1 MFKAIQNIK
10 YPLLITLTIQIL
22 GLIHFAINKVQNI
35 LPEGNNEYLDTIYHN
50 RTSIEILSIT
60 ISSIMIL
67 SIFFR
72 KENKYL
78 LTFICVVIGIFVW
91 AGQVWWLVFL
101 YPLLVCLKSESE
113 RNYGI
118 EKNITTKITVLELY
132 PLSTLAIAVFFSGFF
147 LMTIQIPFPHVSLK
161 HYFYIQSLSSVLIMT
176 GLLFLLPFFC
186 GFHFLLNKI
195 VKNRNIFEGLFLF
208 LLLLILFVF
217 FYLYFA
223 KTFASFII
231 QLKLNSVPFMVSGIL
246 CNILLLIIG
255 RIQHSVSFISQ
266 LNSLHKSLTH
276 SKFWIKAPIIIFFLR
291 ELYGWLYQSGQ
302 NLLIEF
308 IYDVLNVIFP
318 FFCFWLVLGII
329 VKFTERIGNP
339 IFYKLIATILIIL
352 AIVPGVFFYNKD
364 WTINLELN
372 RLSSRFYTNISRNI
386 LSSIGLDLE
395 RVTSVKIKNLQKSIN
410 ELSLES
416 RPDLRDVFKNFSKND
431 PNTKAKDHYLNPPN
445 IFVILSDSTYARR
458 LSVYGHSK
466 NTSPVLEK
474 FAKEAVIFK
483 NFYSTSSATFQG
495 VASLF
500 TGKYVGNYPT
510 LSSETRDTLCLS
522 FKKRN
527 YKFLVSTVIKTV
539 TFSDHESHCHQE
551 SALSYHGTKDSD
563 WERIKETIEE
573 SPDRPIF
580 VYFHLLGGHD
590 PWELPEDELIFGK
603 EVKDIY
609 DAHLFKAD
617 REFGDILEK
626 IKELGLYEDSIII
639 FTSDHGVGL
648 DKHRGGHASYSRTY
662 NVNLQIPFLIKLP
675 GVSALEVS
683 NIYSLIDVRPSLE
696 ELLGIEHDEVLHGIS
711 FVDELKS
718 KQRYKD
724 RCIFA
729 IATFQEFFSMQC
741 STGIKIIYQRD
752 YEFIDIFNSFN
763 DPWELTSLVNE
774 YNEENFEILAR
785 PFVKFMVYGKD
796 TYALTPAGIR

>member
-1 MFKAIQNIK
+1 MFNAIHNIK

-22 GLIHFAINKVQNI
+22 GLIHFTIDKVQNF
-35 LPEGNNEYLDTIYHN
+35 LPAGNNEYLDVIYHN
-50 RTSIEILSIT
+50 RNSIEILSIT

-78 LTFICVVIGIFVW
+78 LTFICIVMGIFVW
-91 AGQVWWLVFL
+91 VGQEWWLVLL
-101 YPLLVCLKSESE
+101 YPLLLCLKSESD
-113 RNYGI
+113 RSYGI
-118 EKNITTKITVLELY
+118 EKNMIPKVTVLELY
-132 PLSTLAIAVFFSGFF
+132 PLSTLAIVVFFSSFF
-147 LMTIQIPFPHVSLK
+147 LMTIQIPFPHVSVK

-176 GLLFLLPFFC
+176 GILFFFLFFC
-186 GFHFLLNKI
+186 GFHFLLKKI
-195 VKNRNIFEGLFLF
+195 VKNRNLFEGLFLF
-208 LLLLILFVF
+208 LLFLILFAF

-223 KTFASFII
+223 RTFASFII
-231 QLKLNSVPFMVSGIL
+231 QLKLNSVPFMVSGLL
-246 CNILLLIIG
+246 CNFLLLIIG
-255 RIQHSVSFISQ
+255 RIQLSVSFFSQ
-266 LNSLHKSLTH
+266 LNSLHESLTH
-276 SKFWIKAPIIIFFLR
+276 SNFWIKAPLIIFFFR
-291 ELYGWLYQSGQ
+291 ELYGWLHQTGQ

-318 FFCFWLVLGII
+318 IFCFWLVLGII
-329 VKFTERIGNP
+329 VKFVKRIGHP
-339 IFYKLIATILIIL
+339 VFYKLIATILIIL
-352 AIVPGVFFYNKD
+352 AIIPGVFFYKKN

-372 RLSSRFYTNISRNI
+372 RLSSRFYANRSRNI

-395 RVTSVKIKNLQKSIN
+395 REQSEKAVNLKKSIK

-431 PNTKAKDHYLNPPN
+431 SNTKANDFYLNPPN

-483 NFYSTSSATFQG
+483 NFFSTSSATFQG
-495 VASLF
+495 VASFF

-551 SALSYHGTKDSD
+551 SALSYLGAKDGD
-563 WERIKETIEE
+563 WEKIKETIAE

-580 VYFHLLGGHD
+580 VYFHLIGGHD
-590 PWELPEDELIFGK
+590 PFELPEDELIFGK

-609 DAHLFKAD
+609 DALLFKAD
-617 REFGDILEK
+617 REFGNILER

-639 FTSDHGVGL
+639 FSSDHGVGL
-648 DKHRGGHASYSRTY
+648 DKQRGLASYSRTY
-662 NVNLQIPFLIKLP
+662 NANLQIPFLIKLP
-675 GVSALEVS
+675 GVSTSEVS

-696 ELLGIEHDEVLHGIS
+696 ELLGIKHDEILHGIS
-711 FVDELKS
+711 FVSELKS

-724 RCIFA
+724 RCIFG

-741 STGIKIIYQRD
+741 STGVKIIYQRD
-752 YEFIDIFNSFN
+752 YDFIDIFNSFN

-785 PFVKFMVYGKD
+785 PFVKFMAYGKD
-796 TYALTPAGIR
+796 TYALTFWQ

>member
-1 MFKAIQNIK
+1 MFNAIHNIK

-22 GLIHFAINKVQNI
+22 GLIHFTIDKVQNF
-35 LPEGNNEYLDTIYHN
+35 LPAGNNEYLDVIYHN
-50 RTSIEILSIT
+50 RNSIEILSIT

-78 LTFICVVIGIFVW
+78 LTFICIVMGIFVW
-91 AGQVWWLVFL
+91 VGQEWWLVLL
-101 YPLLVCLKSESE
+101 YPLLLCLKSESDKS
-113 RNYGI
+113 YGI
-118 EKNITTKITVLELY
+118 EKNMIPKVTVLELY
-132 PLSTLAIAVFFSGFF
+132 PLSTLAIVVFFSSFF
-147 LMTIQIPFPHVSLK
+147 LMTIQIPFPHVSVK

-176 GLLFLLPFFC
+176 GILFFFLFFC
-186 GFHFLLNKI
+186 GFHFLLKKI
-195 VKNRNIFEGLFLF
+195 VKNRNLFEGLFLF
-208 LLLLILFVF
+208 LLFLILFAF

-223 KTFASFII
+223 RTFASFII
-231 QLKLNSVPFMVSGIL
+231 QLKLNSVPFMVSGLL
-246 CNILLLIIG
+246 CNFLLLIIG
-255 RIQHSVSFISQ
+255 RIQLSVSFFSQ
-266 LNSLHKSLTH
+266 LNSLHESLTH
-276 SKFWIKAPIIIFFLR
+276 SNFWIKAPLIIFFFR
-291 ELYGWLYQSGQ
+291 ELYGWLHQTGQ

-318 FFCFWLVLGII
+318 IFCFWLVLGII
-329 VKFTERIGNP
+329 VKFVKRIGHP
-339 IFYKLIATILIIL
+339 VFYKLIATILIIL
-352 AIVPGVFFYNKD
+352 AIIPGVFFYKKN

-372 RLSSRFYTNISRNI
+372 RLSSRFYANRSRNI

-395 RVTSVKIKNLQKSIN
+395 REQSEKAVNLKKSIK

-431 PNTKAKDHYLNPPN
+431 SNTKANDFYLNPPN
-445 IFVILSDSTYARR
+445 IFVILADSTYARR

-483 NFYSTSSATFQG
+483 NFFSTSSATFQG

-500 TGKYVGNYPT
+500 TGKYIGNYPT

-527 YKFLVSTVIKTV
+527 YKFLLSNIINSV
-539 TFSDHESHCHQE
+539 TFSDQESHCHQE
-551 SALSYHGTKDSD
+551 SALSYLGAKDGD
-563 WERIKETIEE
+563 WEKIKETIEK
-573 SPDRPIF
+573 SADRPIF
-580 VYFHLLGGHD
+580 VYFHLIGGHD
-590 PWELPEDELIFGK
+590 PFELPEDELIFGK

-609 DAHLFKAD
+609 DALLFKAD
-617 REFGDILEK
+617 REFGNILER

-639 FTSDHGVGL
+639 FSSDHGVGL
-648 DKHRGGHASYSRTY
+648 DKQRGLASYSRTY
-662 NVNLQIPFLIKLP
+662 NANLQIPFLIKLP
-675 GVSALEVS
+675 GVNASEVS

-696 ELLGIEHDEVLHGIS
+696 ELLGIKHDEILHGIS
-711 FVDELKS
+711 FVSELKS

-724 RCIFA
+724 RCIFG

-741 STGIKIIYQRD
+741 STGVKIIYQRD
-752 YEFIDIFNSFN
+752 YEFVDIFNSFN

-785 PFVKFMVYGKD
+785 PFVKFMAYGKD

>member
-78 LTFICVVIGIFVW
+78 LTFICVVMGIFVW

-118 EKNITTKITVLELY
+118 EKNIITKISVLELY

-176 GLLFLLPFFC
+176 GLLFLFPFFC

-208 LLLLILFVF
+208 LLLLILFAF

-291 ELYGWLYQSGQ
+291 EIYGWLYQSGQ

-339 IFYKLIATILIIL
+339 VFYKLIATILIIL
-352 AIVPGVFFYNKD
+352 AIIPGAFFYNKD

-386 LSSIGLDLE
+386 LSYIGLDLE

-431 PNTKAKDHYLNPPN
+431 PNTKAKNHYLNPPN

-662 NVNLQIPFLIKLP
+662 NVNIQIPFLIKLP

-785 PFVKFMVYGKD
+785 PFVKFMAYGKD

>member
-1 MFKAIQNIK
+1 MFKTIQNIK
-10 YPLLITLTIQIL
+10 YPLLITLTIQIF
-22 GLIHFAINKVQNI
+22 GLIHFTIDKVQNF
-35 LPEGNNEYLDTIYHN
+35 LPAGNNEYLDVIYHN
-50 RTSIEILSIT
+50 RNSIEILSIT

-78 LTFICVVIGIFVW
+78 LTFICIVMGIFVW
-91 AGQVWWLVFL
+91 VGQEWWLVLL
-101 YPLLVCLKSESE
+101 YPLLLCLKSESDKS
-113 RNYGI
+113 YGI
-118 EKNITTKITVLELY
+118 EKNMIPKVTVLELY
-132 PLSTLAIAVFFSGFF
+132 PLSTLAIVVFFSSFF
-147 LMTIQIPFPHVSLK
+147 LMTIQIPFPHVSVK

-176 GLLFLLPFFC
+176 GILFFFLFFC
-186 GFHFLLNKI
+186 GFHFLLKKI
-195 VKNRNIFEGLFLF
+195 VKNRNLFEGLFLF
-208 LLLLILFVF
+208 LLFLILFAF

-223 KTFASFII
+223 RTFASFII
-231 QLKLNSVPFMVSGIL
+231 QLKLNSVPFMVSGLL
-246 CNILLLIIG
+246 CNFLLLIIG
-255 RIQHSVSFISQ
+255 RIQLSVSFFSQ
-266 LNSLHKSLTH
+266 LNSLHESLTH
-276 SKFWIKAPIIIFFLR
+276 SNFWIKAPLIIFFFR
-291 ELYGWLYQSGQ
+291 ELYGWLHQTGQ

-318 FFCFWLVLGII
+318 IFCFWLVLGII
-329 VKFTERIGNP
+329 VKFVKRIGHP
-339 IFYKLIATILIIL
+339 VFYKLIATILIIL
-352 AIVPGVFFYNKD
+352 AIIPGVFFYKKN

-372 RLSSRFYTNISRNI
+372 RLSSRFYANRSRNI
-386 LSSIGLDLE
+386 LSSIGLDIE
-395 RVTSVKIKNLQKSIN
+395 REHSEKVRNLKKSIK
-410 ELSLES
+410 ELSLEA

-431 PNTKAKDHYLNPPN
+431 SNTKANDFYLNPPN

-483 NFYSTSSATFQG
+483 NFFSTSSATFQG

-551 SALSYHGTKDSD
+551 SALSYMGAKDGD
-563 WERIKETIEE
+563 WEKIKETIEK
-573 SPDRPIF
+573 SADRPIF
-580 VYFHLLGGHD
+580 VYFHLIGGHD
-590 PWELPEDELIFGK
+590 PFKLPEDELIFGK

-609 DAHLFKAD
+609 DALLFKAD
-617 REFGDILEK
+617 REFGNILER
-626 IKELGLYEDSIII
+626 IKELGLYENSIII
-639 FTSDHGVGL
+639 FSSDHGVGL
-648 DKHRGGHASYSRTY
+648 EKQRGYAAYSRTY
-662 NVNLQIPFLIKLP
+662 NANLQIPFLIKLP
-675 GVSALEVS
+675 GVSTSEVS

-696 ELLGIEHDEVLHGIS
+696 ELLGIKHDEILHGIS
-711 FVDELKS
+711 FVSELKS

-724 RCIFA
+724 RCIFG

-741 STGIKIIYQRD
+741 STGVKIIYQRD
-752 YEFIDIFNSFN
+752 YEFVDIFNSFN
-763 DPWELTSLVNE
+763 DPCELTSLVNE

-785 PFVKFMVYGKD
+785 PFVKFMAYGKD

>member
-1 MFKAIQNIK
+1 MFNVIHNIK
-10 YPLLITLTIQIL
+10 YPLLIILTIQVL
-22 GLIHFAINKVQNI
+22 GLIHFTIDKVQNF
-35 LPEGNNEYLDTIYHN
+35 LPAGNNEYLDAIYHN
-50 RTSIEILSIT
+50 RNSIEILSIT

-78 LTFICVVIGIFVW
+78 LTFICIVMGIFVW
-91 AGQVWWLVFL
+91 VGQEWWLVFL
-101 YPLLVCLKSESE
+101 YPLLLCLKSESDKS
-113 RNYGI
+113 YGI
-118 EKNITTKITVLELY
+118 EKNMIPKVTVLELY
-132 PLSTLAIAVFFSGFF
+132 PLSTLAIVVFFSSFF
-147 LMTIQIPFPHVSLK
+147 LMTIQIPFPHVSVK

-176 GLLFLLPFFC
+176 GILFFFLFFC
-186 GFHFLLNKI
+186 GFHFLLKKI
-195 VKNRNIFEGLFLF
+195 VKNRNLFEGLFLF
-208 LLLLILFVF
+208 LLFLILFAF

-223 KTFASFII
+223 RTFASFII
-231 QLKLNSVPFMVSGIL
+231 QLKLNSVPFMVSGLL
-246 CNILLLIIG
+246 CNFLLLIIG
-255 RIQHSVSFISQ
+255 RIQLSVSFFSQ
-266 LNSLHKSLTH
+266 LNSLHESLTH
-276 SKFWIKAPIIIFFLR
+276 SNFWIKAPLIIFFFR
-291 ELYGWLYQSGQ
+291 ELYGWLHQTGQ

-318 FFCFWLVLGII
+318 IFCFWLVLGII
-329 VKFTERIGNP
+329 VKFVKRIGHP
-339 IFYKLIATILIIL
+339 VFYKLIATILIIL
-352 AIVPGVFFYNKD
+352 AIIPGVFFYKKN

-372 RLSSRFYTNISRNI
+372 RLSSRFYANRSRNI
-386 LSSIGLDLE
+386 LSSIGLDIE
-395 RVTSVKIKNLQKSIN
+395 REHSEKVRNLKKSIK
-410 ELSLES
+410 ELSLEA

-431 PNTKAKDHYLNPPN
+431 SNTKANDFYLNPPN

-495 VASLF
+495 VASFF

-527 YKFLVSTVIKTV
+527 YKFLLSNIINSV
-539 TFSDHESHCHQE
+539 TFSDQESHCHQE
-551 SALSYHGTKDSD
+551 SALSYLGAKDGD
-563 WERIKETIEE
+563 WEKIKETIEK
-573 SPDRPIF
+573 SADRPIF
-580 VYFHLLGGHD
+580 VYFHLIGGHD
-590 PWELPEDELIFGK
+590 PFKLPEDELIFGK

-609 DAHLFKAD
+609 DALLFKAD
-617 REFGDILEK
+617 REFGNILER
-626 IKELGLYEDSIII
+626 IKELGLYENSIII
-639 FTSDHGVGL
+639 FSSDHGVGL
-648 DKHRGGHASYSRTY
+648 EKQRGYAAYSRTY
-662 NVNLQIPFLIKLP
+662 NANLQIPFLIKLP
-675 GVSALEVS
+675 GVSASEVS

-696 ELLGIEHDEVLHGIS
+696 ELLGIKHDEILHGIS
-711 FVDELKS
+711 FVSELKS

-724 RCIFA
+724 RCIFG

-741 STGIKIIYQRD
+741 STGVKIIYQRD
-752 YEFIDIFNSFN
+752 YEFVDIFNSFN

-785 PFVKFMVYGKD
+785 PFVKFMAYGKD

>member
-1 MFKAIQNIK
+1 MFNAIHNIK
-10 YPLLITLTIQIL
+10 YPLLIILTIQFL
-22 GLIHFAINKVQNI
+22 GFIHFTIDKVQNF
-35 LPEGNNEYLDTIYHN
+35 LPEGNNEYLDVIYHN
-50 RTSIEILSIT
+50 RNSIEILSIT

-78 LTFICVVIGIFVW
+78 LTFICIVMGIFVW
-91 AGQVWWLVFL
+91 VGQEWWLVFL
-101 YPLLVCLKSESE
+101 YPLLLCLKSESD
-113 RNYGI
+113 RSYGI
-118 EKNITTKITVLELY
+118 EKNMIPKVTVLELY
-132 PLSTLAIAVFFSGFF
+132 PLSTLAIVVFFSSFF
-147 LMTIQIPFPHVSLK
+147 LMTIQIPFPHVSVK

-176 GLLFLLPFFC
+176 GILFFFLFFC
-186 GFHFLLNKI
+186 GFHFLLKKI
-195 VKNRNIFEGLFLF
+195 VKNRNLFEGLFLF
-208 LLLLILFVF
+208 LLFLILFAF

-223 KTFASFII
+223 RTFASFII
-231 QLKLNSVPFMVSGIL
+231 QLKLNSVPFMVSGLL
-246 CNILLLIIG
+246 CNFLLLIIG
-255 RIQHSVSFISQ
+255 RIQLSVSFFSQ
-266 LNSLHKSLTH
+266 LNSLHESLTH
-276 SKFWIKAPIIIFFLR
+276 SNFWIKAPLIIFFFR
-291 ELYGWLYQSGQ
+291 ELYGWLHQTGQ

-329 VKFTERIGNP
+329 VKFVKRIGHP
-339 IFYKLIATILIIL
+339 VFYKLIATILIIL
-352 AIVPGVFFYNKD
+352 AIIPGVFFYKKN

-372 RLSSRFYTNISRNI
+372 RLSSRFYTNRSRNI
-386 LSSIGLDLE
+386 LSSIGLDIE
-395 RVTSVKIKNLQKSIN
+395 REHSEKVRNLKKSIK
-410 ELSLES
+410 ELSLEA
-416 RPDLRDVFKNFSKND
+416 RPDLRDVFKNYSKNE
-431 PNTKAKDHYLNPPN
+431 PNTKANDYHLNPPN

-495 VASLF
+495 VASFF

-527 YKFLVSTVIKTV
+527 YKFLLSTVINTV
-539 TFSDHESHCHQE
+539 TFSDQESHCHQE
-551 SALSYHGTKDSD
+551 SALSYLGAKDGD
-563 WERIKETIEE
+563 WEKIKETVEK
-573 SPDRPIF
+573 SADRPIF

-590 PWELPEDELIFGK
+590 PFELPEDELIFGK

-609 DAHLFKAD
+609 DALLFKAD
-617 REFGDILEK
+617 REFGNILER

-639 FTSDHGVGL
+639 FSSDHGVGL
-648 DKHRGGHASYSRTY
+648 DKQRGLASYSRTY
-662 NVNLQIPFLIKLP
+662 NANLQIPFLIKLP
-675 GVSALEVS
+675 GVSTSEVS

-696 ELLGIEHDEVLHGIS
+696 ELLGIKHDEILHGIS
-711 FVDELKS
+711 FVSELKS

-724 RCIFA
+724 RCIFG

-741 STGIKIIYQRD
+741 STGVKIIYQRD
-752 YEFIDIFNSFN
+752 YEFVDIFNSFN

-785 PFVKFMVYGKD
+785 PFVKFMAYGKD
-796 TYALTPAGIR
+796 TYALTQAGIR

>member
-1 MFKAIQNIK
+1 MFNAIHNIK

-22 GLIHFAINKVQNI
+22 GLIHFTIDKVQNF
-35 LPEGNNEYLDTIYHN
+35 LPAGNNEYLDVIYHN
-50 RTSIEILSIT
+50 RNSIEILSIT

-78 LTFICVVIGIFVW
+78 LTFICIVMGIFVW
-91 AGQVWWLVFL
+91 VGQEWWLVLL
-101 YPLLVCLKSESE
+101 YPLLLCLKSESDKS
-113 RNYGI
+113 YGI
-118 EKNITTKITVLELY
+118 EKNMIPKVTVLELY
-132 PLSTLAIAVFFSGFF
+132 PLSTLAIVVFFSSFF
-147 LMTIQIPFPHVSLK
+147 LMTIQIPFPHVSVK

-176 GLLFLLPFFC
+176 GILFFFLFFC
-186 GFHFLLNKI
+186 GFHFLLKKI
-195 VKNRNIFEGLFLF
+195 VKNRNLFEGLFLF
-208 LLLLILFVF
+208 LLFLILFAF

-223 KTFASFII
+223 RTFASFII
-231 QLKLNSVPFMVSGIL
+231 QLKLNSVPFMVSGLL
-246 CNILLLIIG
+246 CNFLLLIIG
-255 RIQHSVSFISQ
+255 RIQLSVSFFSQ
-266 LNSLHKSLTH
+266 LNSLHESLTH
-276 SKFWIKAPIIIFFLR
+276 SNFWIKAPLIIFFFR
-291 ELYGWLYQSGQ
+291 ELYGWLHQTGQ

-318 FFCFWLVLGII
+318 IFCFWLVLGII
-329 VKFTERIGNP
+329 VKFVKRIGHP
-339 IFYKLIATILIIL
+339 VFYKLIATILIIL
-352 AIVPGVFFYNKD
+352 AIIPGVFFYKKN

-372 RLSSRFYTNISRNI
+372 RLSSRFYTNRSRNI

-395 RVTSVKIKNLQKSIN
+395 REQSEKAVNLKKSIK

-431 PNTKAKDHYLNPPN
+431 SNTKANDFYLNPPN

-527 YKFLVSTVIKTV
+527 YKFLLSNIINSV
-539 TFSDHESHCHQE
+539 TFSDQESHCHQE
-551 SALSYHGTKDSD
+551 SALSYLGAKDGD
-563 WERIKETIEE
+563 WEKIKETIEK
-573 SPDRPIF
+573 SADRPIF
-580 VYFHLLGGHD
+580 VYFHLIGGHD
-590 PWELPEDELIFGK
+590 PFELPEDELIFGK

-609 DAHLFKAD
+609 DALLFKAD
-617 REFGDILEK
+617 REFGNILER

-639 FTSDHGVGL
+639 FSSDHGVGL
-648 DKHRGGHASYSRTY
+648 DKQRGLASYSRTY
-662 NVNLQIPFLIKLP
+662 NANLQIPFLIKLP
-675 GVSALEVS
+675 GVSTSEVS

-696 ELLGIEHDEVLHGIS
+696 ELLGIKHDEILHGIS
-711 FVDELKS
+711 FVSELKS

-724 RCIFA
+724 RCIFG

-741 STGIKIIYQRD
+741 STGVKIIYQRD
-752 YEFIDIFNSFN
+752 YEFVDIFNSFN

-785 PFVKFMVYGKD
+785 PFVKFMAYGKD

>member
-1 MFKAIQNIK
+1 MFNAIHNIK

-22 GLIHFAINKVQNI
+22 GLIHFTIDKVQNF
-35 LPEGNNEYLDTIYHN
+35 LPAGNNEYLDVIYHN
-50 RTSIEILSIT
+50 RNSIEILSIT

-78 LTFICVVIGIFVW
+78 LTFICIVMGIFVW
-91 AGQVWWLVFL
+91 VGQEWWLVLL
-101 YPLLVCLKSESE
+101 YPLLLCLKSESDKS
-113 RNYGI
+113 YGI
-118 EKNITTKITVLELY
+118 EKNMIPKVTVLELY
-132 PLSTLAIAVFFSGFF
+132 PLSTLAIVVFFSSFF
-147 LMTIQIPFPHVSLK
+147 LMTIQIPFPHVSVK

-176 GLLFLLPFFC
+176 GILFFFLFFC
-186 GFHFLLNKI
+186 GFHFLLKKI
-195 VKNRNIFEGLFLF
+195 VKNRNLFEGLFLF
-208 LLLLILFVF
+208 LLFLILFAF

-223 KTFASFII
+223 RTFASFII
-231 QLKLNSVPFMVSGIL
+231 QLKLNSVPFMVSGLL
-246 CNILLLIIG
+246 CNFLLLIIG
-255 RIQHSVSFISQ
+255 RIQLSVSFFSQ
-266 LNSLHKSLTH
+266 LNSLHESLTH
-276 SKFWIKAPIIIFFLR
+276 SNFWIKAPLIIFFFR
-291 ELYGWLYQSGQ
+291 ELYGWLHQTGQ

-318 FFCFWLVLGII
+318 IFCFWLVLGII
-329 VKFTERIGNP
+329 VKFVKRIGHP
-339 IFYKLIATILIIL
+339 VFYKLIATILIIL
-352 AIVPGVFFYNKD
+352 AIIPGVFFYKKN

-372 RLSSRFYTNISRNI
+372 RLSSRFYTNRSRNI

-395 RVTSVKIKNLQKSIN
+395 REQSEKAVNLKKSIK

-431 PNTKAKDHYLNPPN
+431 SNTKANDFYLNPPN

-527 YKFLVSTVIKTV
+527 YKFLLSNIINSV
-539 TFSDHESHCHQE
+539 TFSDQESHCHQE
-551 SALSYHGTKDSD
+551 SALSYLGAKDGD
-563 WERIKETIEE
+563 WEKIKETIEK
-573 SPDRPIF
+573 SADRPIF
-580 VYFHLLGGHD
+580 VYFHLIGGHD
-590 PWELPEDELIFGK
+590 PFDLPENELIFGK

-609 DAHLFKAD
+609 DALLFKAD
-617 REFGDILEK
+617 REFGNILER

-639 FTSDHGVGL
+639 FSSDHGVGL
-648 DKHRGGHASYSRTY
+648 DKQRGLASYSRTY
-662 NVNLQIPFLIKLP
+662 NANLQIPFLIKLP
-675 GVSALEVS
+675 GVSTSEVS

-696 ELLGIEHDEVLHGIS
+696 ELLGIKHDEILHGIS
-711 FVDELKS
+711 FVSELKS

-724 RCIFA
+724 RCIFG

-741 STGIKIIYQRD
+741 STGVKIIYQRD
-752 YEFIDIFNSFN
+752 YEFVDIFNSFN

-785 PFVKFMVYGKD
+785 PFVKFMAYGKD
-796 TYALTPAGIR
+796 TYALTQAGIR

>member
-10 YPLLITLTIQIL
+10 YPLLITLTIQII

-35 LPEGNNEYLDTIYHN
+35 LPEGNNEYLDMIYHH

-78 LTFICVVIGIFVW
+78 LTFICVVMGIFTW

-208 LLLLILFVF
+208 LLLLILFAF

-339 IFYKLIATILIIL
+339 VFYKLIATILIIL

-372 RLSSRFYTNISRNI
+372 RLSSRFYTNISRNV

-617 REFGDILEK
+617 REFGNILEK
-626 IKELGLYEDSIII
+626 IKVLGLYEHSIII
-639 FTSDHGVGL
+639 FSSDHGVGL

-662 NVNLQIPFLIKLP
+662 NVNIQIPFLIKLP

-785 PFVKFMVYGKD
+785 PFVKFMAYGKD

>member
-1 MFKAIQNIK
+1 MFNAIHNIK
-10 YPLLITLTIQIL
+10 YPLLIILTIQIL
-22 GLIHFAINKVQNI
+22 GLIHFTIDKVQNF
-35 LPEGNNEYLDTIYHN
+35 LPAGNNEYLDVIYHN
-50 RTSIEILSIT
+50 RNSIEILSIT

-78 LTFICVVIGIFVW
+78 LTFICIVMGIFVW
-91 AGQVWWLVFL
+91 VGQEWWLVLL
-101 YPLLVCLKSESE
+101 YPLLLCLKSESDKS
-113 RNYGI
+113 YGI
-118 EKNITTKITVLELY
+118 EKNMIPKVTVLELY
-132 PLSTLAIAVFFSGFF
+132 PLSTLAIVVFFSSFF
-147 LMTIQIPFPHVSLK
+147 LMTIQIPFPHVSVK

-176 GLLFLLPFFC
+176 GILFFFLFFC
-186 GFHFLLNKI
+186 GFHFLLKKI
-195 VKNRNIFEGLFLF
+195 VKNRNLFEGLFLF
-208 LLLLILFVF
+208 LLFLILFAF

-223 KTFASFII
+223 RTFASFII
-231 QLKLNSVPFMVSGIL
+231 QLKLNSVPFMVSGLL
-246 CNILLLIIG
+246 CNFLLLIIG
-255 RIQHSVSFISQ
+255 RIQLSVSFFSQ
-266 LNSLHKSLTH
+266 LNSLHESLTH
-276 SKFWIKAPIIIFFLR
+276 SNFWIKAPLIIFFFR
-291 ELYGWLYQSGQ
+291 ELYGWLHQTGQ

-318 FFCFWLVLGII
+318 IFCFWLVLGII
-329 VKFTERIGNP
+329 VKFVKRIGHP
-339 IFYKLIATILIIL
+339 VFYKLIATILIIL
-352 AIVPGVFFYNKD
+352 AIIPGVFFYKKN

-372 RLSSRFYTNISRNI
+372 RLSSRFYANRSRNI

-395 RVTSVKIKNLQKSIN
+395 REQSEKAVNLKKSIK

-431 PNTKAKDHYLNPPN
+431 SNTKANDFYLNPPN

-483 NFYSTSSATFQG
+483 NFFSTSSATFQG
-495 VASLF
+495 VASFF

-563 WERIKETIEE
+563 WEKIKETIEK
-573 SPDRPIF
+573 SADRPIF
-580 VYFHLLGGHD
+580 VYFHLRGGHD

-617 REFGDILEK
+617 REFGNILER
-626 IKELGLYEDSIII
+626 IKELGLYENSIII
-639 FTSDHGVGL
+639 FSSDHGVGL
-648 DKHRGGHASYSRTY
+648 EKQRGYAAYSRTY
-662 NVNLQIPFLIKLP
+662 NANLQIPFLIKLP
-675 GVSALEVS
+675 GVSTSEVS

-696 ELLGIEHDEVLHGIS
+696 ELLGIKHDEILHGIS
-711 FVDELKS
+711 FVSELKS

-724 RCIFA
+724 RCIFG

-741 STGIKIIYQRD
+741 STGVKIIYQRD
-752 YEFIDIFNSFN
+752 YEFVDIFNSFN

-785 PFVKFMVYGKD
+785 PFVKFMAYGKD

>member
-1 MFKAIQNIK
+1 MFKTIQNIK

-22 GLIHFAINKVQNI
+22 GLIHFTIDKVHNF
-35 LPEGNNEYLDTIYHN
+35 LPEGNNEYLDAIYHN

-60 ISSIMIL
+60 ISSVMIL
-67 SIFFR
+67 SILFR

-78 LTFICVVIGIFVW
+78 LTFICVVMGIFVW
-91 AGQVWWLVFL
+91 VGQVWWLVFL
-101 YPLLVCLKSESE
+101 YPLLLCLLGKSNKSC
-113 RNYGI
+113 GI
-118 EKNITTKITVLELY
+118 EKNMYHKVTVLELY
-132 PLSTLAIAVFFSGFF
+132 PLSTLAIVVFFSGFF
-147 LMTIQIPFPHVSLK
+147 LMTIQIPFPHVSIK

-176 GLLFLLPFFC
+176 GLLFFFPFFC

-208 LLLLILFVF
+208 LLLLILFAF

-223 KTFASFII
+223 RTFASFII
-231 QLKLNSVPFMVSGIL
+231 QLKLISVPFMISGLL

-255 RIQHSVSFISQ
+255 RIQLSVSFFTQ
-266 LNSLHKSLTH
+266 LNSLHKILTH
-276 SKFWIKAPIIIFFLR
+276 SKFWIKAPIIIFFFR

-308 IYDVLNVIFP
+308 IYDILNVIFP

-329 VKFTERIGNP
+329 VRFVKRIGNP
-339 IFYKLIATILIIL
+339 VFYKLIATILIIL
-352 AIVPGVFFYNKD
+352 AIVPGVFFYKKN

-372 RLSSRFYTNISRNI
+372 RLTSRFYTNRSRNI

-395 RVTSVKIKNLQKSIN
+395 REQSEKFRNLKKSIK

-416 RPDLRDVFKNFSKND
+416 RPDLRDVFKNFSKNE
-431 PNTKAKDHYLNPPN
+431 PNTKANDYYLNPPN
-445 IFVILSDSTYARR
+445 IFVILSDATYARR

-527 YKFLVSTVIKTV
+527 YKFLLSTVINTV
-539 TFSDHESHCHQE
+539 TFSDQESHCHQE
-551 SALSYHGTKDSD
+551 SALSYLGTKDSD
-563 WERIKETIEE
+563 WEKIKENIEE
-573 SPDRPIF
+573 STDRPIF

-590 PWELPEDELIFGK
+590 PFDLPEDELIFGK

-609 DAHLFKAD
+609 DTLLFKAD
-617 REFGDILEK
+617 REFGNILER
-626 IKELGLYEDSIII
+626 IKGLGLYEDSIII
-639 FTSDHGVGL
+639 FSSDHGVGL
-648 DKHRGGHASYSRTY
+648 DKHRGLASYSRTD
-662 NVNLQIPFLIKLP
+662 NANLQIPFLIKLP
-675 GVSALEVS
+675 GVNTSEVS

-711 FVDELKS
+711 FVSELKL
-718 KQRYKD
+718 KERYKD
-724 RCIFA
+724 RCIFG
-729 IATFQEFFSMQC
+729 IATYQEFFSMQC
-741 STGIKIIYQRD
+741 STGVKIIYQRD

-785 PFVKFMVYGKD
+785 PFVKFMAYGKD

>member
-1 MFKAIQNIK
+1 MFKTIQNIK

-22 GLIHFAINKVQNI
+22 GLIHFTIDKVHNF
-35 LPEGNNEYLDTIYHN
+35 LPEGNNEYLDAIYHN

-60 ISSIMIL
+60 ISSVMIL
-67 SIFFR
+67 SILFR

-78 LTFICVVIGIFVW
+78 LTFICIVMGIFVW
-91 AGQVWWLVFL
+91 VGQEWWLVLL
-101 YPLLVCLKSESE
+101 YPLLLCLKSESDKS
-113 RNYGI
+113 YGI
-118 EKNITTKITVLELY
+118 EKNMIPKVTVLELY
-132 PLSTLAIAVFFSGFF
+132 PLSTLAIVVFFSSFF
-147 LMTIQIPFPHVSLK
+147 LMTIQIPFPHVSVK

-176 GLLFLLPFFC
+176 GILFFFLFFC
-186 GFHFLLNKI
+186 GFHFLLKKI
-195 VKNRNIFEGLFLF
+195 VKNRNLFEGLFLF
-208 LLLLILFVF
+208 LLFLILFAF

-223 KTFASFII
+223 RTFASFII
-231 QLKLNSVPFMVSGIL
+231 QLKLNSVPFMVSGLL
-246 CNILLLIIG
+246 CNFLLLIIG
-255 RIQHSVSFISQ
+255 RIQLSVSFFSQ
-266 LNSLHKSLTH
+266 LNSLHESLTH
-276 SKFWIKAPIIIFFLR
+276 SNFWIKAPLIIFFFR
-291 ELYGWLYQSGQ
+291 ELYGWLHQTGQ

-318 FFCFWLVLGII
+318 IFCFWLVLGII
-329 VKFTERIGNP
+329 VKFVKRIGHP
-339 IFYKLIATILIIL
+339 VFYKLIATILIIL
-352 AIVPGVFFYNKD
+352 AIIPGVFFYKKN

-372 RLSSRFYTNISRNI
+372 RLSSRFYANRSRNI

-395 RVTSVKIKNLQKSIN
+395 REQSEKAVNLKKSIK

-431 PNTKAKDHYLNPPN
+431 SNTKANDFYLNPPN
-445 IFVILSDSTYARR
+445 IFVILADSTYARR

-483 NFYSTSSATFQG
+483 NFFSTSSATFQG
-495 VASLF
+495 VASFF

-527 YKFLVSTVIKTV
+527 YKFLLSNIINSV
-539 TFSDHESHCHQE
+539 TFSDQESHCHQE
-551 SALSYHGTKDSD
+551 SALSYLGAKDGD
-563 WERIKETIEE
+563 WEKIKETIEK
-573 SPDRPIF
+573 SADRPIF
-580 VYFHLLGGHD
+580 VYFHLIGGHD
-590 PWELPEDELIFGK
+590 PFELPEDELIFGK

-609 DAHLFKAD
+609 DALLFKAD
-617 REFGDILEK
+617 REFGNILER

-639 FTSDHGVGL
+639 FSSDHGVGL
-648 DKHRGGHASYSRTY
+648 DKQRGLASYSRTY
-662 NVNLQIPFLIKLP
+662 NANLQIPFLIKLP
-675 GVSALEVS
+675 GVSTSEVS

-696 ELLGIEHDEVLHGIS
+696 ELLGIKHDEILHGIS
-711 FVDELKS
+711 FVSELKS

-724 RCIFA
+724 RCIFG

-741 STGIKIIYQRD
+741 STGVKIIYQRD
-752 YEFIDIFNSFN
+752 YEFVDIFNSFN

-785 PFVKFMVYGKD
+785 PFVKFMAYGKD

>member
-78 LTFICVVIGIFVW
+78 LTFICVVMGIFVW

-195 VKNRNIFEGLFLF
+195 VKNRNIFEGLFLL
-208 LLLLILFVF
+208 LLLLILFTF

-276 SKFWIKAPIIIFFLR
+276 SKFWIKAPIIIFFFR

-662 NVNLQIPFLIKLP
+662 NVNIQIPFLIKLP

-711 FVDELKS
+711 FVDELTS
-718 KQRYKD
+718 KQHYKD

-763 DPWELTSLVNE
+763 DP
-774 YNEENFEILAR
+774 
-785 PFVKFMVYGKD
+785 
-796 TYALTPAGIR
+796 

>member
-1 MFKAIQNIK
+1 MFNAIHNIK

-22 GLIHFAINKVQNI
+22 GLIHFTIDKVQNF
-35 LPEGNNEYLDTIYHN
+35 LPAGNNEYLDVIYHN
-50 RTSIEILSIT
+50 RNSIEILSIT

-78 LTFICVVIGIFVW
+78 LTFICIVMGIFVW
-91 AGQVWWLVFL
+91 VGQEWWLVLL
-101 YPLLVCLKSESE
+101 YPLLLCLKSESDKS
-113 RNYGI
+113 YGI
-118 EKNITTKITVLELY
+118 EKNMIPKVTVLELY
-132 PLSTLAIAVFFSGFF
+132 PLSTLAIVVFFSSFF
-147 LMTIQIPFPHVSLK
+147 LMTIQIPFPHVSVK

-176 GLLFLLPFFC
+176 GILFFFLFFC
-186 GFHFLLNKI
+186 GFHFLLKKI
-195 VKNRNIFEGLFLF
+195 VKNRNLFEGLFLF
-208 LLLLILFVF
+208 LLFLILFAF

-223 KTFASFII
+223 RTFASFII
-231 QLKLNSVPFMVSGIL
+231 QLKLNSVPFMVSGLL
-246 CNILLLIIG
+246 CNFLLLIIG
-255 RIQHSVSFISQ
+255 RIQLSVSFFSQ
-266 LNSLHKSLTH
+266 LNSLHESLTH
-276 SKFWIKAPIIIFFLR
+276 SNFWIKAPLIIFFFR
-291 ELYGWLYQSGQ
+291 ELYGWLHQTGQ

-318 FFCFWLVLGII
+318 IFCFWLVLGII
-329 VKFTERIGNP
+329 VKFVKRIGHP
-339 IFYKLIATILIIL
+339 VFYKLIATILIIL
-352 AIVPGVFFYNKD
+352 AIIPGVFFYKKN

-372 RLSSRFYTNISRNI
+372 RLSSRFYANRSRNI

-395 RVTSVKIKNLQKSIN
+395 REQSEKAVNLKKSIK

-431 PNTKAKDHYLNPPN
+431 SNTKANDFYLNPPN
-445 IFVILSDSTYARR
+445 IFVILADSTYARR

-483 NFYSTSSATFQG
+483 NFFSTSSATFQG
-495 VASLF
+495 VASFF

-527 YKFLVSTVIKTV
+527 YKCLLSHLLNSV
-539 TFSDHESHCHQE
+539 TFSDQESNCHQE
-551 SALSYHGTKDSD
+551 SALSYLGAKDGD
-563 WERIKETIEE
+563 WEKIKETIEK
-573 SPDRPIF
+573 SADRPIF
-580 VYFHLLGGHD
+580 VYFHLIGGHD
-590 PWELPEDELIFGK
+590 PFELPEDELIFGK

-609 DAHLFKAD
+609 DALLFKAD
-617 REFGDILEK
+617 REFGNILER

-639 FTSDHGVGL
+639 FSSDHGVGL
-648 DKHRGGHASYSRTY
+648 DKQRGLASYSRTY
-662 NVNLQIPFLIKLP
+662 NANLQIPFLIKLP
-675 GVSALEVS
+675 GVSTSEVS

-696 ELLGIEHDEVLHGIS
+696 ELLGIKHDEILHGIS
-711 FVDELKS
+711 FVSELKS

-724 RCIFA
+724 RCIFG

-741 STGIKIIYQRD
+741 STGVKIIYQRD
-752 YEFIDIFNSFN
+752 YDFIDIFNSFN

-785 PFVKFMVYGKD
+785 PFVKFMAYGKD

>member
-1 MFKAIQNIK
+1 MFNAIHNIK

-22 GLIHFAINKVQNI
+22 GLIHFTIDKVQNF
-35 LPEGNNEYLDTIYHN
+35 LPAGNNEYLDAIYHN
-50 RTSIEILSIT
+50 RNSIEILSIT

-78 LTFICVVIGIFVW
+78 LTFICIVMGIFVW
-91 AGQVWWLVFL
+91 VGQEWWLVFL
-101 YPLLVCLKSESE
+101 YPLLLCLKSESDKS
-113 RNYGI
+113 YGI
-118 EKNITTKITVLELY
+118 EKNMIPKVTVLELY
-132 PLSTLAIAVFFSGFF
+132 PLSTLAIVVFFSSFF
-147 LMTIQIPFPHVSLK
+147 LMTIQIPFPHVSVK

-176 GLLFLLPFFC
+176 GILFFFLFFC
-186 GFHFLLNKI
+186 GFHFLLKKI
-195 VKNRNIFEGLFLF
+195 VKNRNLFEGLFLF
-208 LLLLILFVF
+208 LLFLILFAF

-223 KTFASFII
+223 RTFASFII
-231 QLKLNSVPFMVSGIL
+231 QLKLNSVPFMVSGLL
-246 CNILLLIIG
+246 CNFLLLIIG
-255 RIQHSVSFISQ
+255 RIQLSVSFFSQ
-266 LNSLHKSLTH
+266 LNSLHESLTH
-276 SKFWIKAPIIIFFLR
+276 SNFWIKAPLIIFFFR
-291 ELYGWLYQSGQ
+291 ELYGWLHQTGQ

-318 FFCFWLVLGII
+318 IFCFWLVLGII
-329 VKFTERIGNP
+329 VKFVKRIGHP
-339 IFYKLIATILIIL
+339 VFYKLIATILIIL
-352 AIVPGVFFYNKD
+352 AIIPGVFFYKKN

-372 RLSSRFYTNISRNI
+372 RLSSRFYANRSRNI

-395 RVTSVKIKNLQKSIN
+395 REQSEKAVNLKKSIK

-431 PNTKAKDHYLNPPN
+431 SNTKANDFYLNPPN

-527 YKFLVSTVIKTV
+527 YKFLLSNIINSV
-539 TFSDHESHCHQE
+539 TFSDQESHCHQE
-551 SALSYHGTKDSD
+551 SALSYLGAKDGD
-563 WERIKETIEE
+563 WEKIKETIEK
-573 SPDRPIF
+573 SADRPIF
-580 VYFHLLGGHD
+580 VYFHLIGGHD
-590 PWELPEDELIFGK
+590 PFELPEDELIFGK

-609 DAHLFKAD
+609 DALLFKAD
-617 REFGDILEK
+617 REFGNILER

-639 FTSDHGVGL
+639 FSSDHGVGL
-648 DKHRGGHASYSRTY
+648 DKQRGLASYSRTY
-662 NVNLQIPFLIKLP
+662 NANLQIPFLIKLP
-675 GVSALEVS
+675 GVSTSEVS

-696 ELLGIEHDEVLHGIS
+696 ELLGIKHDEILHGIS
-711 FVDELKS
+711 FVSELKS

-724 RCIFA
+724 RCIFG

-741 STGIKIIYQRD
+741 STGVKIIYQRD
-752 YEFIDIFNSFN
+752 YEFVDIFNSFN

-785 PFVKFMVYGKD
+785 PFVKFMAYGKD

>member
-1 MFKAIQNIK
+1 MFNAIHNIK

-22 GLIHFAINKVQNI
+22 GLIHFTIDKVQNY
-35 LPEGNNEYLDTIYHN
+35 LPAGNNEYLDAIYHN
-50 RTSIEILSIT
+50 RTSIEIFSIT

-78 LTFICVVIGIFVW
+78 LTFICIVMGIFVW
-91 AGQVWWLVFL
+91 VGQEWWLVFL
-101 YPLLVCLKSESE
+101 YPLLLCLKSESE
-113 RNYGI
+113 RSYVI
-118 EKNITTKITVLELY
+118 ENNMIPKASVLELY
-132 PLSTLAIAVFFSGFF
+132 PLSTLAIVVFFSSFF
-147 LMTIQIPFPHVSLK
+147 LMTIQIPFPHVSIK
-161 HYFYIQSLSSVLIMT
+161 HFFYIQSLSSVLIMT
-176 GLLFLLPFFC
+176 GIFFFFTFFC
-186 GFHFLLNKI
+186 GFHFLLKKI
-195 VKNRNIFEGLFLF
+195 VKNRNLFEGLFLF
-208 LLLLILFVF
+208 LLFLILFAF

-223 KTFASFII
+223 RTFASFII
-231 QLKLNSVPFMVSGIL
+231 QLKLNSVPFMVSGLL

-255 RIQHSVSFISQ
+255 RIQLSVSFFSQ
-266 LNSLHKSLTH
+266 LNSLHESLTH
-276 SKFWIKAPIIIFFLR
+276 SKIWIKAPLIIFFFR
-291 ELYGWLYQSGQ
+291 ELYGWLYQTGQ

-329 VKFTERIGNP
+329 VKFVKRIGHP
-339 IFYKLIATILIIL
+339 VFYKLIATILIIL
-352 AIVPGVFFYNKD
+352 AIIPGVFFYKKN

-372 RLSSRFYTNISRNI
+372 RLSSRFYTNRSRNI

-395 RVTSVKIKNLQKSIN
+395 REQSEKAVNLKKSIK

-416 RPDLRDVFKNFSKND
+416 RSDLRDVFKNFSKNES
-431 PNTKAKDHYLNPPN
+431 NTKANDYYLNPPN
-445 IFVILSDSTYARR
+445 IFVILSDATYARR

-495 VASLF
+495 VASFF

-527 YKFLVSTVIKTV
+527 YKFLLSTVINTV
-539 TFSDHESHCHQE
+539 TFSDQESHCHQE
-551 SALSYHGTKDSD
+551 SALSYLGTKDSD
-563 WERIKETIEE
+563 WKKIKDTIEE
-573 SPDRPIF
+573 SADRPLF

-590 PWELPEDELIFGK
+590 PFDLPEDELIFGK

-609 DAHLFKAD
+609 DALLFKAD
-617 REFGDILEK
+617 REFGNILER

-639 FTSDHGVGL
+639 FSSDHGVGL
-648 DKHRGGHASYSRTY
+648 DKQRGLASYSRTY
-662 NVNLQIPFLIKLP
+662 NANLQIPFLIKLP
-675 GVSALEVS
+675 GVSTSEVS

-696 ELLGIEHDEVLHGIS
+696 ELLGIKHDEILHGIS
-711 FVDELKS
+711 FVSELKS

-724 RCIFA
+724 RCIFG

-741 STGIKIIYQRD
+741 STGVKIIYQRD
-752 YEFIDIFNSFN
+752 YEFVDIFNSFN

-785 PFVKFMVYGKD
+785 PFVKFMAYGKD

>member
-1 MFKAIQNIK
+1 MFNAIHNIK

-22 GLIHFAINKVQNI
+22 GLIHFTIDKVQNF
-35 LPEGNNEYLDTIYHN
+35 LPAGNNEYLDVIYHN
-50 RTSIEILSIT
+50 RNSIEILSIT

-78 LTFICVVIGIFVW
+78 LTFICVVMGIFVW

-101 YPLLVCLKSESE
+101 YPLLLCLKSESDKS
-113 RNYGI
+113 YGI
-118 EKNITTKITVLELY
+118 EKNMIPKVTVLELY
-132 PLSTLAIAVFFSGFF
+132 PLSTLAIVVFFSSFF
-147 LMTIQIPFPHVSLK
+147 LMTIQIPFPHVSVK

-176 GLLFLLPFFC
+176 GILFFFLFFC
-186 GFHFLLNKI
+186 GFHFLLKKI
-195 VKNRNIFEGLFLF
+195 VKNRNLFEGLFLF
-208 LLLLILFVF
+208 LLFLILFAF

-223 KTFASFII
+223 RTFASFII
-231 QLKLNSVPFMVSGIL
+231 QLKLNSVPFMVSGLL
-246 CNILLLIIG
+246 CNFLLLIIG
-255 RIQHSVSFISQ
+255 RIQLSVSFFSQ
-266 LNSLHKSLTH
+266 LNSLHESLTH
-276 SKFWIKAPIIIFFLR
+276 SNFWIKAPLIIFFFR
-291 ELYGWLYQSGQ
+291 ELYGWLHQTGQ

-318 FFCFWLVLGII
+318 IFCFWLVLGII
-329 VKFTERIGNP
+329 VKFVKRIGHP
-339 IFYKLIATILIIL
+339 VFYKLIATILIIL
-352 AIVPGVFFYNKD
+352 AIIPGVFFYKKN

-372 RLSSRFYTNISRNI
+372 RLSSRFYANRSRNI

-395 RVTSVKIKNLQKSIN
+395 REQSEKAGNLKKSIK

-416 RPDLRDVFKNFSKND
+416 RSDLRDVFKNFSKND
-431 PNTKAKDHYLNPPN
+431 SNTKANDFYLNPPN

-495 VASLF
+495 VASFF

-551 SALSYHGTKDSD
+551 SALSYLGAKDGD
-563 WERIKETIEE
+563 WEKIKETIEK
-573 SPDRPIF
+573 SADRPIF
-580 VYFHLLGGHD
+580 VYFHLIGGHD
-590 PWELPEDELIFGK
+590 PFELPEDELIFGK

-609 DAHLFKAD
+609 DALLFKAD
-617 REFGDILEK
+617 REFGNILER

-639 FTSDHGVGL
+639 FSSDHGVGL
-648 DKHRGGHASYSRTY
+648 DKQRGLASYSRTY
-662 NVNLQIPFLIKLP
+662 NANLQIPFLIKLP
-675 GVSALEVS
+675 GVSTSEVS

-696 ELLGIEHDEVLHGIS
+696 ELLGIKHDEILHGIS
-711 FVDELKS
+711 FVSELKS

-724 RCIFA
+724 RCIFG

-741 STGIKIIYQRD
+741 STGVKIIYQRD
-752 YEFIDIFNSFN
+752 YEFVDIFNSFN

-785 PFVKFMVYGKD
+785 PFVKFMAYGKD
-796 TYALTPAGIR
+796 TYALTFWQ

>member
-1 MFKAIQNIK
+1 MFKTIQNIK

-22 GLIHFAINKVQNI
+22 GLIHFTIDKVHNF
-35 LPEGNNEYLDTIYHN
+35 LPEGNNEYLDAIYHN

-78 LTFICVVIGIFVW
+78 LTFICIVMGIFVW
-91 AGQVWWLVFL
+91 VGQEWWLVLL
-101 YPLLVCLKSESE
+101 YPLLLCLKSESDKS
-113 RNYGI
+113 YGI
-118 EKNITTKITVLELY
+118 EKNMIPKVTVLELY
-132 PLSTLAIAVFFSGFF
+132 PLSTLAIVVFFSSFF
-147 LMTIQIPFPHVSLK
+147 LMTIQIPFPHVSVK

-176 GLLFLLPFFC
+176 GILFFFPFFC
-186 GFHFLLNKI
+186 GFHFLLKKI
-195 VKNRNIFEGLFLF
+195 VKNRNLFEGLFLF
-208 LLLLILFVF
+208 LLLLILFAF

-223 KTFASFII
+223 RTFASFII
-231 QLKLNSVPFMVSGIL
+231 QLKLNSVPFMVSGLL
-246 CNILLLIIG
+246 CNFLLLIIG
-255 RIQHSVSFISQ
+255 RIQLSVSFFSQ
-266 LNSLHKSLTH
+266 LNSLHESLTH
-276 SKFWIKAPIIIFFLR
+276 SKFWIKAPLIIFFFR
-291 ELYGWLYQSGQ
+291 ELYGWLYQTGQ

-329 VKFTERIGNP
+329 VKFVKRIGHP
-339 IFYKLIATILIIL
+339 VFYKLIATILIIL
-352 AIVPGVFFYNKD
+352 AIIPGVFFYKKN

-372 RLSSRFYTNISRNI
+372 RLSSRFYANRSRNI

-395 RVTSVKIKNLQKSIN
+395 REQSEKAVNLKKSIK

-431 PNTKAKDHYLNPPN
+431 SNTKANDFYLNPPN

-483 NFYSTSSATFQG
+483 NFFSTSSATFQG
-495 VASLF
+495 VASFF

-563 WERIKETIEE
+563 WEKIKETIEE
-573 SPDRPIF
+573 STDRPIF
-580 VYFHLLGGHD
+580 VYFHLRGGHD

-603 EVKDIY
+603 EVVDIY
-609 DAHLFKAD
+609 DALLFKAD
-617 REFGDILEK
+617 REFGNILER

-639 FTSDHGVGL
+639 FSSDHGVGL
-648 DKHRGGHASYSRTY
+648 DKQRGLASYSRTY
-662 NVNLQIPFLIKLP
+662 NTNLQIPFLIKLP
-675 GVSALEVS
+675 GVSTSEVS

-696 ELLGIEHDEVLHGIS
+696 ELLGIKHDEILHGIS
-711 FVDELKS
+711 FVSELKS

-724 RCIFA
+724 RCIFG

-741 STGIKIIYQRD
+741 STGVKIIYQRD
-752 YEFIDIFNSFN
+752 YEFVDIFNSFN

-785 PFVKFMVYGKD
+785 PFVKFMAYGKD

>member
-78 LTFICVVIGIFVW
+78 LTFICVVMGIFAW

-208 LLLLILFVF
+208 LLLLILFAF

-617 REFGDILEK
+617 REFGNILEK

-662 NVNLQIPFLIKLP
+662 NVNIQIPFLIKLP

-785 PFVKFMVYGKD
+785 PFVKFMAYGKD

>member
-1 MFKAIQNIK
+1 MFKTIQNIK

-22 GLIHFAINKVQNI
+22 GLIHFTIDKVHNF
-35 LPEGNNEYLDTIYHN
+35 LPEGNNEYLDAIYHN

-60 ISSIMIL
+60 ISSVMIL
-67 SIFFR
+67 SILFR

-78 LTFICVVIGIFVW
+78 LTFICVVMGIFVW
-91 AGQVWWLVFL
+91 VGQVWWLVFL
-101 YPLLVCLKSESE
+101 YPLLLCLLGESNKSC
-113 RNYGI
+113 GI
-118 EKNITTKITVLELY
+118 EKNMYHKVTVLELY
-132 PLSTLAIAVFFSGFF
+132 PLSTLAIVVFFSGFF
-147 LMTIQIPFPHVSLK
+147 LMTVQIPFPHVSIE

-176 GLLFLLPFFC
+176 GLLFFFPFFC

-208 LLLLILFVF
+208 LLLLILFAF

-223 KTFASFII
+223 RTFASFII
-231 QLKLNSVPFMVSGIL
+231 QLKLISVPFMISGLL

-255 RIQHSVSFISQ
+255 RIQLSVSFFSQ
-266 LNSLHKSLTH
+266 LNSLHKILTH
-276 SKFWIKAPIIIFFLR
+276 SKFWIKAPIIIFFFR

-308 IYDVLNVIFP
+308 IYDILNVIFP

-329 VKFTERIGNP
+329 VKFVERIGNP
-339 IFYKLIATILIIL
+339 VFYKLIATILIIF
-352 AIVPGVFFYNKD
+352 AIVPGVFYYKKN

-372 RLSSRFYTNISRNI
+372 RLTSRFYTNRSRNI

-395 RVTSVKIKNLQKSIN
+395 REQSEKFRSLKKSIK

-416 RPDLRDVFKNFSKND
+416 RPDLRDVFKNFSKNE
-431 PNTKAKDHYLNPPN
+431 PNTKANDYYLNPPN
-445 IFVILSDSTYARR
+445 IFVILSDATYARR

-527 YKFLVSTVIKTV
+527 YKFLLSTVINTV
-539 TFSDHESHCHQE
+539 TFSDQESHCHQE
-551 SALSYHGTKDSD
+551 SALSYLGTKDSD
-563 WERIKETIEE
+563 WEKIKENIE
-573 SPDRPIF
+573 STDRPIF

-590 PWELPEDELIFGK
+590 PFDLPEDELIFGK

-609 DAHLFKAD
+609 DTLLFKAD
-617 REFGDILEK
+617 REFGNILER

-639 FTSDHGVGL
+639 FSSDHGVGL
-648 DKHRGGHASYSRTY
+648 DKHRGLASYSRTD
-662 NVNLQIPFLIKLP
+662 NANLQIPFLIKLP
-675 GVSALEVS
+675 GVNTSEVS

-711 FVDELKS
+711 FVSELKS
-718 KQRYKD
+718 KERYKD
-724 RCIFA
+724 RCIFG
-729 IATFQEFFSMQC
+729 IATYQEFFSMQC
-741 STGIKIIYQRD
+741 STGAKIIYQRD

-785 PFVKFMVYGKD
+785 PFVKFMAYGKD

>member
-1 MFKAIQNIK
+1 MFNAIHNIK

-22 GLIHFAINKVQNI
+22 GLIHFTIDKVQNF
-35 LPEGNNEYLDTIYHN
+35 LPAGNNEYLDVIYHN
-50 RTSIEILSIT
+50 RNSIEILSIT

-78 LTFICVVIGIFVW
+78 LTFICIVMGIFVW
-91 AGQVWWLVFL
+91 VGQEWWLVLL
-101 YPLLVCLKSESE
+101 YPLLLCLKSESDKS
-113 RNYGI
+113 YGI
-118 EKNITTKITVLELY
+118 EKNMIPKVTVLELY
-132 PLSTLAIAVFFSGFF
+132 PLSTLAIVVFFSSFF
-147 LMTIQIPFPHVSLK
+147 LMTIQIPFPHVSVK

-176 GLLFLLPFFC
+176 GILFFFLFFC
-186 GFHFLLNKI
+186 GFHFLLKKI
-195 VKNRNIFEGLFLF
+195 VKNRNLFEGLFLF
-208 LLLLILFVF
+208 LLFLILFAF

-223 KTFASFII
+223 RTFASFII
-231 QLKLNSVPFMVSGIL
+231 QLKLNSVPFMVSGLL
-246 CNILLLIIG
+246 CNFLLLIIG
-255 RIQHSVSFISQ
+255 RIQLSVSFFSQ
-266 LNSLHKSLTH
+266 LNSLHESLTH
-276 SKFWIKAPIIIFFLR
+276 SNFWIKAPLIIFFFR
-291 ELYGWLYQSGQ
+291 ELYGWLHQTGQ

-318 FFCFWLVLGII
+318 IFCFWLVLGII
-329 VKFTERIGNP
+329 VKFVKRIGHP
-339 IFYKLIATILIIL
+339 VFYKLIATILIIL
-352 AIVPGVFFYNKD
+352 AIIPGVFFYKKN

-372 RLSSRFYTNISRNI
+372 RLSSRFYANRSRNI

-395 RVTSVKIKNLQKSIN
+395 REQSEKAVNLKKSIK

-431 PNTKAKDHYLNPPN
+431 SNTKANDFYLNPPN
-445 IFVILSDSTYARR
+445 IFVILADSTYARR

-483 NFYSTSSATFQG
+483 NFFSTSSATFQG
-495 VASLF
+495 VASFF

-527 YKFLVSTVIKTV
+527 YKFLLSNIINSV
-539 TFSDHESHCHQE
+539 TFSDQESHCHQE
-551 SALSYHGTKDSD
+551 SALSYLGAKDGD
-563 WERIKETIEE
+563 WEKIKETIEK
-573 SPDRPIF
+573 SADRPIF
-580 VYFHLLGGHD
+580 VYFHLIGGHD
-590 PWELPEDELIFGK
+590 PFELPEDELIFGK

-609 DAHLFKAD
+609 DALLFKAD
-617 REFGDILEK
+617 REFGNILER

-639 FTSDHGVGL
+639 FSSDHGVGL
-648 DKHRGGHASYSRTY
+648 DKQRGLASYSRTY
-662 NVNLQIPFLIKLP
+662 NANLQIPFLIKLP
-675 GVSALEVS
+675 GVSTSEVS

-696 ELLGIEHDEVLHGIS
+696 ELLGIKHDEILHGIS
-711 FVDELKS
+711 FVSELKS

-724 RCIFA
+724 RCIFG

-741 STGIKIIYQRD
+741 STGVKIIYQRD
-752 YEFIDIFNSFN
+752 YDFIDIFNSFN

-785 PFVKFMVYGKD
+785 PFVKFMAYGKD

>member
-1 MFKAIQNIK
+1 MFNAIHNIK

-22 GLIHFAINKVQNI
+22 GLIHFTIDKVQNF
-35 LPEGNNEYLDTIYHN
+35 LPAGNNEYLDVIYHN
-50 RTSIEILSIT
+50 RNSIEILSIT

-78 LTFICVVIGIFVW
+78 LTFICVVMGIFVW
-91 AGQVWWLVFL
+91 VGQVWWLVFL
-101 YPLLVCLKSESE
+101 YPLLLCLLGESNKSC
-113 RNYGI
+113 GI
-118 EKNITTKITVLELY
+118 EKNMYHKVTVLELY
-132 PLSTLAIAVFFSGFF
+132 PLSTIAIVVFFSGFF
-147 LMTIQIPFPHVSLK
+147 LMTIQIPFPHVSVK

-176 GLLFLLPFFC
+176 GLLFFFPFFC

-208 LLLLILFVF
+208 LLLLILFAF

-223 KTFASFII
+223 RTFASFII
-231 QLKLNSVPFMVSGIL
+231 QLKLNSVPFMVSGLL
-246 CNILLLIIG
+246 CNFLLLIIG
-255 RIQHSVSFISQ
+255 RIQLSVSFFSQ
-266 LNSLHKSLTH
+266 LNSLHESLTH
-276 SKFWIKAPIIIFFLR
+276 SNFWIKAPLIIFFFR
-291 ELYGWLYQSGQ
+291 ELYGWLHQTGQ

-318 FFCFWLVLGII
+318 IFCFWLVLGII
-329 VKFTERIGNP
+329 VKFVKRIGHP
-339 IFYKLIATILIIL
+339 VFYKLIATILIIL
-352 AIVPGVFFYNKD
+352 AIIPGVFFYKKN

-372 RLSSRFYTNISRNI
+372 RLSSRFYTNRSRNI
-386 LSSIGLDLE
+386 LSSIGLDIE
-395 RVTSVKIKNLQKSIN
+395 REHSEKVRNLKKSIK
-410 ELSLES
+410 ELSLEA
-416 RPDLRDVFKNFSKND
+416 RPDLRDVFKNYSKNE
-431 PNTKAKDHYLNPPN
+431 PNTKANDYHLNPPN

-483 NFYSTSSATFQG
+483 NFFSTSSATFQG
-495 VASLF
+495 VASFF

-527 YKFLVSTVIKTV
+527 YKFLLSTVINTV
-539 TFSDHESHCHQE
+539 TFSDQESHCHQE
-551 SALSYHGTKDSD
+551 SALSYMGAKDGD
-563 WERIKETIEE
+563 WEKIKETIEK
-573 SPDRPIF
+573 SADRPIF

-590 PWELPEDELIFGK
+590 PFDLPEDELIFGK

-609 DAHLFKAD
+609 DALLFKAD
-617 REFGDILEK
+617 REFGNILER

-639 FTSDHGVGL
+639 FSSDHGVGL
-648 DKHRGGHASYSRTY
+648 DKQRGLASYSRTY
-662 NVNLQIPFLIKLP
+662 NANLQIPFLIKLP
-675 GVSALEVS
+675 GVSTSEVS

-696 ELLGIEHDEVLHGIS
+696 ELLGIKHDEILHGIS
-711 FVDELKS
+711 FVSELKS

-741 STGIKIIYQRD
+741 STGVKIIYQRD
-752 YEFIDIFNSFN
+752 YEFVDIFNSFN

-785 PFVKFMVYGKD
+785 PFVKFMAYGKD
-796 TYALTPAGIR
+796 TYALTQAGIR

>member
-1 MFKAIQNIK
+1 MLKTIQNIK

-22 GLIHFAINKVQNI
+22 GLIHFTIDKVHNF
-35 LPEGNNEYLDTIYHN
+35 LPEGNNEYLDAIYHN

-60 ISSIMIL
+60 ISSVMIL
-67 SIFFR
+67 SILFR

-78 LTFICVVIGIFVW
+78 LTFICVVMGIFVW
-91 AGQVWWLVFL
+91 VGQVWWLVFL
-101 YPLLVCLKSESE
+101 YPLLLCLLGESNKSC
-113 RNYGI
+113 GI
-118 EKNITTKITVLELY
+118 EKNMYHKVTVLELY
-132 PLSTLAIAVFFSGFF
+132 PLSTLAIVVFFSGFF
-147 LMTIQIPFPHVSLK
+147 LMTIQIPFPHVSIK

-176 GLLFLLPFFC
+176 GLLFFFPFFC

-208 LLLLILFVF
+208 LLLLILFAF

-223 KTFASFII
+223 RTFASFII
-231 QLKLNSVPFMVSGIL
+231 QLKLISVPFMISGLL

-255 RIQHSVSFISQ
+255 RIQLGVSFFSQ
-266 LNSLHKSLTH
+266 LNSLHKILTH
-276 SKFWIKAPIIIFFLR
+276 SKFWIKAPIIIFFFR

-308 IYDVLNVIFP
+308 IYDILNVIFP

-329 VKFTERIGNP
+329 VRFVERIGNP
-339 IFYKLIATILIIL
+339 VFYKLIATILIIF
-352 AIVPGVFFYNKD
+352 AIVPGVFFYKKN

-372 RLSSRFYTNISRNI
+372 RLTSRFYTNRSRNI

-395 RVTSVKIKNLQKSIN
+395 REQSENFRNLKKSIK

-416 RPDLRDVFKNFSKND
+416 RPDLRDVFKNFSKNE
-431 PNTKAKDHYLNPPN
+431 PNTKANDYYLNPPN
-445 IFVILSDSTYARR
+445 IFVILSDATYARR

-527 YKFLVSTVIKTV
+527 YKFLLSTVINTV
-539 TFSDHESHCHQE
+539 TFSDQESHCHQE
-551 SALSYHGTKDSD
+551 SALSYLGTKDSD
-563 WERIKETIEE
+563 WEKIKENIEE
-573 SPDRPIF
+573 SADRPIF

-590 PWELPEDELIFGK
+590 PFDLPEDELIFGK

-609 DAHLFKAD
+609 DTLLFKAD
-617 REFGDILEK
+617 REFGNILER

-639 FTSDHGVGL
+639 FSSDHGVGL
-648 DKHRGGHASYSRTY
+648 DKHRGLASYSRTD
-662 NVNLQIPFLIKLP
+662 NANLQIPFLIKLP
-675 GVSALEVS
+675 GVNTSEVS

-711 FVDELKS
+711 FVSELKS
-718 KQRYKD
+718 KERYKD
-724 RCIFA
+724 RCIFG
-729 IATFQEFFSMQC
+729 IATYQEFFSMQC
-741 STGIKIIYQRD
+741 STGAKIIYQRD

-785 PFVKFMVYGKD
+785 PFVKFMAYGKD

>member
-118 EKNITTKITVLELY
+118 EKNIITKITVLELY

-176 GLLFLLPFFC
+176 GLLFLFPFFY

-208 LLLLILFVF
+208 LLLLILFAF

-339 IFYKLIATILIIL
+339 VFYKLIATILIIL

-416 RPDLRDVFKNFSKND
+416 SPDLRDVFKNFSKND

-617 REFGDILEK
+617 REFGNILEK

-662 NVNLQIPFLIKLP
+662 NVNIQIPFLIKLP

-785 PFVKFMVYGKD
+785 PFVKFMAYGKD

>member
-1 MFKAIQNIK
+1 MFNAIHNIK

-22 GLIHFAINKVQNI
+22 GLIHFTIDKVQNF
-35 LPEGNNEYLDTIYHN
+35 LPAGNNEYLDVIYHN
-50 RTSIEILSIT
+50 RNSIEILSIT

-78 LTFICVVIGIFVW
+78 LTFICVVMGIFVW
-91 AGQVWWLVFL
+91 ADQVWWLVFL
-101 YPLLVCLKSESE
+101 YPLLLCLKSESD
-113 RNYGI
+113 RSYGI
-118 EKNITTKITVLELY
+118 EKNMIPKVTVLELY
-132 PLSTLAIAVFFSGFF
+132 PLSTLAIVVFFSSFF
-147 LMTIQIPFPHVSLK
+147 LMTIQIPFPHVSVK

-176 GLLFLLPFFC
+176 GILFFFLFFC
-186 GFHFLLNKI
+186 GFHFLLKKI
-195 VKNRNIFEGLFLF
+195 VKNRNLFEGLFLF
-208 LLLLILFVF
+208 LLFLILFAF

-223 KTFASFII
+223 RTFASFII
-231 QLKLNSVPFMVSGIL
+231 QLKLNSVPFMVSGLL
-246 CNILLLIIG
+246 CNFLLLIIG
-255 RIQHSVSFISQ
+255 RIQLSVSFFSQ
-266 LNSLHKSLTH
+266 LNSLHESLTH
-276 SKFWIKAPIIIFFLR
+276 SNFWIKAPLIIFFFR
-291 ELYGWLYQSGQ
+291 ELYGWLHQTGQ

-318 FFCFWLVLGII
+318 IFCFWLVLGII
-329 VKFTERIGNP
+329 VKFVKRIGHP
-339 IFYKLIATILIIL
+339 VFYKLIATILIIL
-352 AIVPGVFFYNKD
+352 AIIPGVFFYKKN

-372 RLSSRFYTNISRNI
+372 RLSSRFYANRSRNI

-395 RVTSVKIKNLQKSIN
+395 REQSEKAVNLKKSIK

-431 PNTKAKDHYLNPPN
+431 SNTKANDFYLNPPN

-495 VASLF
+495 VASFF

-551 SALSYHGTKDSD
+551 SALSYLGAKDGD
-563 WERIKETIEE
+563 WEKIKETIEK
-573 SPDRPIF
+573 SADRPIF
-580 VYFHLLGGHD
+580 VYFHLIGGHD
-590 PWELPEDELIFGK
+590 PFELPEDELIFGK

-609 DAHLFKAD
+609 DALLFKAD
-617 REFGDILEK
+617 REFGNILER

-639 FTSDHGVGL
+639 FSSDHGVGL
-648 DKHRGGHASYSRTY
+648 DKQRGLASYSRTY
-662 NVNLQIPFLIKLP
+662 NANLQIPFLIKLP
-675 GVSALEVS
+675 GVSTSEVS

-696 ELLGIEHDEVLHGIS
+696 ELLGIKHDEILHGIS
-711 FVDELKS
+711 FVSELKS

-724 RCIFA
+724 RCIFG

-741 STGIKIIYQRD
+741 STGVKIIYQRD
-752 YEFIDIFNSFN
+752 YEFVDIFNSFN

-785 PFVKFMVYGKD
+785 PFVKFMAYGKD
-796 TYALTPAGIR
+796 TYALTFWQ

>member
-1 MFKAIQNIK
+1 MFKTIQNIK

-22 GLIHFAINKVQNI
+22 GLIHFTIDKVHNF
-35 LPEGNNEYLDTIYHN
+35 LPEGNNEYLDAIYHN

-60 ISSIMIL
+60 ISSVMIL
-67 SIFFR
+67 SILFR

-78 LTFICVVIGIFVW
+78 LTFICVVMGIFVW
-91 AGQVWWLVFL
+91 VGQVWWLVFL
-101 YPLLVCLKSESE
+101 YPLLLCLLGESNKSC
-113 RNYGI
+113 GI
-118 EKNITTKITVLELY
+118 EKNMYHKVTVLELY
-132 PLSTLAIAVFFSGFF
+132 PLSTLAIVVFFSGFF
-147 LMTIQIPFPHVSLK
+147 LMTVQIPFPHVSIE

-176 GLLFLLPFFC
+176 GLLFFFPFFC

-223 KTFASFII
+223 RTFASFII
-231 QLKLNSVPFMVSGIL
+231 QLKLISVPFMISGLL

-255 RIQHSVSFISQ
+255 RIQLSVSFFSQ
-266 LNSLHKSLTH
+266 LNSLHKILTH
-276 SKFWIKAPIIIFFLR
+276 SKFWIKAPIIIFFFR

-308 IYDVLNVIFP
+308 IYDILNVIFP

-329 VKFTERIGNP
+329 VKFVERIGNP
-339 IFYKLIATILIIL
+339 VFYKLIATILIIF
-352 AIVPGVFFYNKD
+352 AIVPGVFYYKKN

-372 RLSSRFYTNISRNI
+372 RLTSRFYTNRSRNI

-395 RVTSVKIKNLQKSIN
+395 REQSEKFRSLKKSIK

-416 RPDLRDVFKNFSKND
+416 RPDLRDVFKNFSKNE
-431 PNTKAKDHYLNPPN
+431 PNTKANDYYLNPPN
-445 IFVILSDSTYARR
+445 IFVILSDATYARR

-527 YKFLVSTVIKTV
+527 YKFLLSTVINTV
-539 TFSDHESHCHQE
+539 TFSDQESHCHQE
-551 SALSYHGTKDSD
+551 SALSYLGTKDSD
-563 WERIKETIEE
+563 WEKIKENIE
-573 SPDRPIF
+573 STDRPIF

-590 PWELPEDELIFGK
+590 PFDLPEDELIFGK

-609 DAHLFKAD
+609 DTLLFKAD
-617 REFGDILEK
+617 REFGNILER

-639 FTSDHGVGL
+639 FSSDHGVGL
-648 DKHRGGHASYSRTY
+648 DKHRGLASYSRTD
-662 NVNLQIPFLIKLP
+662 NANLQIPFLIKLP
-675 GVSALEVS
+675 GVNTSEVS

-711 FVDELKS
+711 FVSELKS
-718 KQRYKD
+718 KERYKD
-724 RCIFA
+724 RCIFG
-729 IATFQEFFSMQC
+729 IATYQEFFSMQC
-741 STGIKIIYQRD
+741 STGAKIIYQRD

-785 PFVKFMVYGKD
+785 PFVKFMAYGKD